1 MEKVKVLVVED
12 EAIVAMETQNTLER
26 LGYFVT
32 AVADTGEKAIK
43 CTLENRPDIILM
55 DIWLKSDLDGI
66 EAAEKIRS
74 DLDIPII
81 FLTAHAETDKLE
93 RAKLT
98 LPYGYLLK
106 PVQERDLK
114 VTLEM
119 ALYAAKIE
127 TERKQAVDALQK
139 MHDELEDK
147 VKERTVELEKARDEA
162 EFANQAKSDYLNK
175 ISHELRT
182 PMHHIIS
189 FSQFGIKKTGHIPD
203 EEIIDYFQI
212 IFDGG
217 AGLISLLNDLLDL
230 SKMES
235 GKMDYQL
242 KEANLKEIFKRII
255 YESEEIIKGE
265 SISIEL
271 IEPGIPTDLVCDAY
285 KIGQVIRN
293 LITNAVKFST
303 AGKKITARINMTQL
317 SVDHNQNA
325 AGTVP
330 ALCLT
335 IRDEGIGIPEDELE
349 TVFDRFFQ
357 TSKTKDGYGGTGL
370 GLAICKEITNAHHGK
385 IWAENNPD
393 GGAVFNVILPY
404 EQPVVIKQ

>member
-1 MEKVKVLVVED
+1 MTVNILVVED
-12 EAIVAMETQNTLER
+12 ESIVAMEIKSTLEGM
-26 LGYFVT
+26 GYSVPI
-32 AVADTGEKAIK
+32 VVNSGEKAIIAATEQK
-43 CTLENRPDIILM
+43 PDIILM
-55 DIWLKSDLDGI
+55 DIRLKGELDGI

-74 DLDIPII
+74 HLDVPII

-119 ALYAAKIE
+119 ALYASKIE
-127 TERKQAVDALQK
+127 AERRQAVDALQK

-147 VKERTVELEKARDEA
+147 VKERTLELKKAKDEA
-162 EFANQAKSDYLNK
+162 EFANSAKSDFLNK

-189 FSQFGIKKTGHIPD
+189 FSRFGINKTGQVPD
-203 EEIIDYFQI
+203 KEIIDYFQI
-212 IFDGG
+212 IFDSGS
-217 AGLISLLNDLLDL
+217 GLLNLLNDLLDL
-230 SKMES
+230 SKLES

-242 KEANLKEIFKRII
+242 KEASLEDIFKRVT
-255 YESEEIIKGE
+255 YESEEITKAE

-271 IEPGIPTDLVCDAY
+271 IEPGISTDLVCDGY
-285 KIGQVIRN
+285 KIAQVIRN

-303 AGKKITARINMTQL
+303 AGNKVTAQIDATQI
-317 SVDHNQNA
+317 SVDYNQNA
-325 AGTVP
+325 ARRVP
-330 ALCLT
+330 ALCLA

-357 TSKTKDGYGGTGL
+357 TSKTTNGYGGTGL
-370 GLAICKEITNAHHGK
+370 GLAICREIVSGHHGR
-385 IWAENNPD
+385 IWAENNPE
-393 GGAVFNVILPY
+393 GGAIFKFVLP
-404 EQPVVIKQ
+404 IKPLLD